1 MVYVVLI
8 VMANVSFGATK
19 LWLPQLRFG
28 WRWLAEFQGF
38 NGLSRALARL
48 KRREGEGEGKGL
60 SIGRK

>member
-28 WRWLAEFQGF
+28 WLAEFQGF

>member
-28 WRWLAEFQGF
+28 WLAEFQGF
-38 NGLSRALARL
+38 NRLSRALARL
-48 KRREGEGEGKGL
+48 KGMEEKERASPFGTK
-60 SIGRK
+60 